1 MLEISNEQKNIWI
14 DYQTLIAK
22 SIIQVDMFN
31 DITLV
36 GGLDISFDRVIENK
50 ACAYITIYDIQTK
63 TIVYEDHEI
72 CHLDIPYV
80 SGFLG
85 LREVP
90 VYKILLNRVKIN
102 KPNLYPHIVMVDG
115 YGILHHR
122 GAGSASQ
129 LGYELNL
136 PTIGVGKT
144 FLCLDDLY
152 NLKKELKLKFKT
164 ECTSKGD
171 YLLLKGDSGKIYGAA
186 IKTTNDS
193 TNPLYV
199 SIGHKISLQTAMNV
213 VLKCCNYRIPE
224 PIRNSD
230 IKSKLYF

>member
-1 MLEISNEQKNIWI
+1 MLEISNEQKNMWI
-14 DYQTLIAK
+14 NYQTQIAK
-22 SIIQVDMFN
+22 SITQVDMI
-31 DITLV
+31 DVITLI
-36 GGLDISFDRVIENK
+36 GGLDISFNRAVENK
-50 ACAYITIYDIQTK
+50 ACAYITIYDIQTN

-72 CHLDIPYV
+72 CYLDVPYV

-85 LREVP
+85 FREVP
-90 VYKILLNRVKIN
+90 VYKILLDRIKTN
-102 KPNLYPHIVMVDG
+102 KPNVYPHIVMVDG

-144 FLCLDDLY
+144 FLYLDDLHF
-152 NLKKELKLKFKT
+152 LKKELKNKFQI
-164 ECTSKGD
+164 ECVIKGD
-171 YLLLKGDSGKIYGAA
+171 YLLLEGDSGKIYGAA
-186 IKTTNDS
+186 IKTTLDS

-199 SIGHKISLQTAMNV
+199 SIGHKISLETAINI
-213 VLKCCNYRIPE
+213 VLKCCNYRVPE